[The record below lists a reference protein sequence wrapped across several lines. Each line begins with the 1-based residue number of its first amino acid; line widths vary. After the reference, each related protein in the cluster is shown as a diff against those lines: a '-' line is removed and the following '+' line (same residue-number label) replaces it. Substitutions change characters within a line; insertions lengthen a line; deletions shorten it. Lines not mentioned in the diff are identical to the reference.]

1 MQSAAAAAGKKELPM
16 ALSTREDILA
26 TAKELFT
33 RHGYH
38 HVSMRSISSAMGIS
52 VGNLTYYFPRK
63 ADLADA
69 LLEQE
74 MRQILMPA
82 RPGLDALDEYLRRM
96 LASLLEHA
104 RLFSDYLMFL
114 SIPELADGHRDRVGR
129 LRANLLDILRTQVSA
144 GLLYAVAAD
153 QSTLEDLADLLMYSH
168 MGWQQ
173 QLTLF
178 PEPVQQAMDHAIRLQ
193 RAALQPWLTPAG
205 LDDLR
210 RLHPL

>member
-1 MQSAAAAAGKKELPM
+1 M
-16 ALSTREDILA
+16 
-26 TAKELFT
+26 
-33 RHGYH
+33 
-38 HVSMRSISSAMGIS
+38 
-52 VGNLTYYFPRK
+52 
-63 ADLADA
+63 
-69 LLEQE
+69 
-74 MRQILMPA
+74 
-82 RPGLDALDEYLRRM
+82 
-96 LASLLEHA
+96 
-104 RLFSDYLMFL
+104 
-114 SIPELADGHRDRVGR
+114 GR
-129 LRANLLDILRTQVSA
+129 LRANLLDILRAQVSA

-193 RAALQPWLTPAG
+193 RAALQPWLTSAG